1 MPVEGKVAK
10 ILAGNEIVVNRGRAQ
25 GVRPGMLLEV
35 FSPEGDEVWDPDTGE
50 TLGTVEDVK
59 ARAEVTEVKD
69 RLSVAKLQGSETP
82 FGALNMGD
90 MQENLQRMFGQMFG
104 DDVKIQG
111 FGMNPGQDDPDD
123 LESMV
128 GGPLQ
133 DLSQVQV
140 GDAVREI
147 NAKRR

>member
-1 MPVEGKVAK
+1 MAVEGKVAK
-10 ILAGNEIVVNRGRAQ
+10 ILGNNEIVVNRGRAQ
-25 GVRPGMLLEV
+25 GVRPGMLLEI
-35 FSPEGDEVWDPDTGE
+35 FSAEGEEVWDPDTGE

-59 ARAEVTEVKD
+59 ARAEITEVKD
-69 RLSVAKLQGSETP
+69 RLAIARLQGSESP
-82 FGALNMGD
+82 LGAANIGD

-111 FGMNPGQDDPDD
+111 FGMSPGQDDQDD